1 MLAASR
7 WAPASASPS
16 LGGPSSAHLPSCR
29 HPPRSSPSGAQL
41 LATIAPRRCELAGP
55 AIHLLLPGRRPSLS
69 PSSISLHPPWSQAL
83 PNRRHWSSPAA
94 CVARPLLGSRVR
106 TSSPLWLRRS
116 PAPPHPCCL
125 RRAVV
130 PATRMTTVS
139 AAGLSSSGHLLV
151 VGRRRTERPL
161 HRQIPRRPPCSSP
174 SKRRPDLC
182 LCQCSLSDLP
192 KLFDPCSPVKHD
204 SPSSILASLAVA
216 YTTADSLVCEDT
228 IANTTIPILG
238 EMPTRISGTEIHRE
252 TDLTSNEVVIGAF
265 EADSRQ
271 MMSTKQ
277 TIKVPSETSTL
288 LQVVTSVEDVVVVED
303 ASDDEEATFIAQTT
317 IEDPSFLPPS
327 KMVLLILWLRA
338 IQNLFW
344 WRTHQMMRKLPWLY
358 MVLLFLWLRTIHDL
372 D

>member
-182 LCQCSLSDLP
+182 LCQCSLPVIFFEWSCTQAPSCSDCRAAPHRPVSPLP
-192 KLFDPCSPVKHD
+192 RCRWCHLGRTRPGQRAHGCP
-204 SPSSILASLAVA
+204 SPSNPKPARLARRPSSGAS
-216 YTTADSLVCEDT
+216 TTS
-228 IANTTIPILG
+228 G
-238 EMPTRISGTEIHRE
+238 ETAPHA
-252 TDLTSNEVVIGAF
+252 GA
-265 EADSRQ
+265 
-271 MMSTKQ
+271 
-277 TIKVPSETSTL
+277 
-288 LQVVTSVEDVVVVED
+288 
-303 ASDDEEATFIAQTT
+303 
-317 IEDPSFLPPS
+317 
-327 KMVLLILWLRA
+327 
-338 IQNLFW
+338 
-344 WRTHQMMRKLPWLY
+344 
-358 MVLLFLWLRTIHDL
+358 
-372 D
+372 